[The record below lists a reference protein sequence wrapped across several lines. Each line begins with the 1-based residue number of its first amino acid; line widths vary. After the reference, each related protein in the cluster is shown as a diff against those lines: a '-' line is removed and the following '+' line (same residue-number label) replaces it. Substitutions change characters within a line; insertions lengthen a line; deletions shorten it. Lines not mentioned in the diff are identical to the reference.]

1 MSARPGPVRR
11 TRAAALLFL
20 AWLLLSIGLVY
31 WGLFS
36 LPFFVSSACGKLLF
50 FPALGYGIAI
60 ATAWTLGMLRQ
71 GTPPTLAQRLLLLG
85 LVPLLFAGIGYCSVD
100 RFLPSALN
108 ALGGQPY
115 SRAYTVA
122 TVVHDSGRDRCN
134 HITLRELDE
143 HASFLPV
150 CVSQTTIDNIQP
162 GARVWLIGKESWFG
176 LSVSSYS
183 YRP

>member
-1 MSARPGPVRR
+1 MPRTARRIQP
-11 TRAAALLFL
+11 AALLFL
-20 AWLLLSIGLVY
+20 TWLLLSVGLVY

-36 LPFFVSSACGKLLF
+36 LPFFVSPACDKLLF
-50 FPALGYGIAI
+50 FPALGYGLAI
-60 ATAWTLGMLRQ
+60 ATAWILGMRRQ
-71 GTPPTLAQRLLLLG
+71 GTPPALAQRLLLLG
-85 LVPLLFAGIGYCSVD
+85 LIPLLCAGIGYCSLA

-108 ALGGQPY
+108 ALDGQPY

-134 HITLRELDE
+134 HITVRELDE

-150 CVSQTTIDNIQP
+150 CVSQTTIDTIQP
-162 GARVWLIGKESWFG
+162 GARAWLTGKESWFG

-183 YRP
+183 YQAQ